1 MRSNFYTD
9 KYFLSNLSQ
18 LGHNKENLLPLGAE
32 RHKNSFIVL
41 KKWPLAKREASP
53 NPMELFT
60 PFAFS
65 VILLND
71 IPLLNISTIMFSVV
85 NVIKKT

>member
-1 MRSNFYTD
+1 MALISTSFQIFLNLVTT
-9 KYFLSNLSQ
+9 KKIYFLSAPN
-18 LGHNKENLLPLGAE
+18 AT
-32 RHKNSFIVL
+32 NSFIVL

-71 IPLLNISTIMFSVV
+71 IPLLNISTIMFSAV